1 MSYANALSSRMS
13 GANVGVRRPVRVVC
27 PAAGK
32 VRPDTR
38 SLLRDDIPRYVS
50 SLLRHDDVG

>member
-1 MSYANALSSRMS
+1 MSYANALSSRVS

-27 PAAGK
+27 PAGK

-38 SLLRDDIPRYVS
+38 SLLRDDIPQYVS